1 MSVTE
6 DRIFIKKAIRLAAYG
21 AGHVSPNPMVGAII
35 VKNGRIIGSGYHR
48 KYGGPHAEVNALESA
63 AEPVAG
69 ATLYCNLEP
78 CSHTNKQTPPC
89 VPSIIRAGVR
99 RVVVANIDPNPGVNG
114 KGIAALRK
122 AGVQVESGVEEEKG
136 RELNRFFFKF
146 ITEKQ
151 PYVTIKYAQ
160 TIDGF
165 IARSRDRQDWIS
177 GNLAQKRVHQLRAR
191 YDAVLIGGQTLRVD
205 NPQLTV
211 RQSRGRDPLR
221 IILSSSLALDP
232 SHAVFHHHEPGNT
245 WIITTET
252 AGREAMKR
260 LAGLGC
266 RIIPLKSGNTK
277 RVAIGDLLHVL
288 ADQKI
293 ISLLVEGGRE
303 VISAFLHAG
312 LVDELK
318 IIQAPRLWGKGFRAF
333 PDTFEPSTRM
343 FTLQRTERMESDI
356 LLTYRSL

>member
-1 MSVTE
+1 MSLT
-6 DRIFIKKAIRLAAYG
+6 DDIKFMKKAIHLAGYG
-21 AGHVSPNPMVGAII
+21 AGHVSPNPLVGALI
-35 VKNGRIIGSGYHR
+35 VKNSRIIGRGYHR
-48 KYGGPHAEVNALESA
+48 KYGGPHAEVNALENAS
-63 AEPVAG
+63 ETVAG

-122 AGVQVESGVEEEKG
+122 SGVEVESGIEEESG
-136 RELNRFFFKF
+136 RELNRFFFKY

-165 IARSRDRQDWIS
+165 IARRRDRQEWIS
-177 GNLAQKRVHQLRAR
+177 GRLAQKYVHQLRAR
-191 YDAVLIGGQTLRVD
+191 YDAVLIGGQTLRTD

-211 RQSRGRDPLR
+211 RLARGRDPLR
-221 IILSSSLALDP
+221 IILSSSLSFDP
-232 SHAVFHHHEPGNT
+232 SLDIFRHREPGNT
-245 WIITTET
+245 WIITTDK
-252 AGREAMKR
+252 AGRDAMR
-260 LAGLGC
+260 HLARLGC
-266 RIIPLKSGNTK
+266 RIIPFNGDDKN
-277 RVAIGDLLHVL
+277 RVAIKDLLHVL

-303 VISAFLHAG
+303 VISAFLQSG
-312 LVDELK
+312 MVDELK
-318 IIQAPRLWGKGFRAF
+318 IIQTPHLWGKGIRAF
-333 PDTFEPSTRM
+333 PDTAEPADRM
-343 FTLQRTERMESDI
+343 FTLFRTERMDTDV
-356 LLTYRSL
+356 LLTYRRL